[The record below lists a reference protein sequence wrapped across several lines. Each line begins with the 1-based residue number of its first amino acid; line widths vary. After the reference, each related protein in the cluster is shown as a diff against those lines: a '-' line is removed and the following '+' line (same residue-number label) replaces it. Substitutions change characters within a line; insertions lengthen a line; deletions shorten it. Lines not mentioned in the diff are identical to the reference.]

1 MASVNLAEQSEAEIG
16 KGKIYMSCSKPR
28 GYARQQKKVTRS
40 GCNNRKACGTS
51 HGNVPRKKRFK
62 SKD

>member
-1 MASVNLAEQSEAEIG
+1 MASVIVAERSEAEIG
-16 KGKIYMSCSKPR
+16 KGKIYISCRKPR
-28 GYARQQKKVTRS
+28 GYVRRQKKVTRS